1 MDEFFFPAKN
11 KEKCASSKSRYL
23 CRKKVPLFNSVK
35 ETGLFSRDFF
45 LYIFAHGYG
54 LSGLYDYL
62 WGQPATYTQRE
73 VLKNIIIGSGKDKT
87 TCGGTNIRGARW
99 VDLRTYQDHFRNLE
113 LTAAIRALQARD
125 NREHS
130 ETARHHFSAPS
141 LLQNHPPSLGST
153 SLFPC
158 RC

>member
-1 MDEFFFPAKN
+1 MNFFFLPKIRRGVQA
-11 KEKCASSKSRYL
+11 ASPGTYVGRRYRYL
-23 CRKKVPLFNSVK
+23 TVLRKQVYFLVI
-35 ETGLFSRDFF
+35 F

-73 VLKNIIIGSGKDKT
+73 VLKNIIIGSGKAKT

-113 LTAAIRALQARD
+113 LTAAIRAFQARD
-125 NREHS
+125 NREHL

-141 LLQNHPPSLGST
+141 LLQNHPPPLGST
-153 SLFPC
+153 SLLPC